1 MKSPAALLAVALALV
16 LGILA
21 RPALATGDEAADA
34 PAPVARGSDTP
45 RNAAYTFI
53 VLCRDGQWSDAAL
66 MLQEP
71 KTGWPERESSLK
83 LARALKGVL
92 DQRLWLDFDGIPG
105 GEANEPGEPP
115 AVTLGIIES
124 DGLTLDVELVRVDDR
139 WEFSAGTVEG
149 IPAMARTVGVWWVA
163 SLPEAF
169 VNLRVAEIELWQWI
183 GLLAIAI
190 AGLLVGWAITA
201 TLRTL
206 AARVAAPA
214 VIAVVSVVTPLV
226 FLLSVMGMRFA
237 QPVLVLSAPA
247 RASLSG
253 IIRAITVLVIAWMIT
268 RWLRVMAVAV
278 EKRLARQGIA
288 DGASIVRIG
297 RGVAIALT
305 WMLGA
310 AAALQTFGLDLS
322 AVIAGLGI
330 GTAAIAL
337 ASQQTLGNLFGGAS
351 VIADRVLDVGDT
363 CKFDGTVATV
373 ERIGVRSTHLRTSDR
388 TLLIVANGDL
398 AQSRIEKLSARDGF
412 RHVVSLGLRYETAPG
427 TMQAIVAELRTRLK
441 GDPLVDPDSVA
452 VHFLG
457 FGESSLNIDLRATFR
472 TLDMPT
478 YRDAVER
485 LNLDCMRIVDRHGS
499 GFAFP
504 SRTVYMAQDPGV
516 GKR

>member
-1 MKSPAALLAVALALV
+1 MKIPAALVAVSLALL
-16 LGILA
+16 LGA
-21 RPALATGDEAADA
+21 FVRPALATGETSA
-34 PAPVARGSDTP
+34 PAAVARGSDSP

-53 VLCRDGQWSDAAL
+53 VLCRDGQWADAAN

-71 KTGWPERESSLK
+71 ASGWPGGAPPVK
-83 LARALKGVL
+83 LARALKGIL
-92 DQRLWLDFDGIPG
+92 DQRLWLDFANIPG
-105 GEANEPGEPP
+105 DEANEAGEPGS
-115 AVTLGIIES
+115 VTLGAIES
-124 DGLTLDVELVRVDDR
+124 NDLTLKVDLVRTGER
-139 WEFSAGTVEG
+139 WEFSASTVEG
-149 IPAMARTVGVWWVA
+149 IPAMAKVVGVWWVA
-163 SLPEAF
+163 SLPEVF
-169 VNLRVAEIELWQWI
+169 VSLRVAEIELWQWI
-183 GLLAIAI
+183 GLLAIGI

-201 TLRTL
+201 ILRSL

-214 VIAVVSVVTPLV
+214 AVAIVSVVTPLV
-226 FLLSVMGMRFA
+226 FLLSVLGMRLA
-237 QPVLVLSAPA
+237 QPALVMSVPA
-247 RASLSG
+247 RASLSSLT
-253 IIRAITVLVIAWMIT
+253 RAITILVVAWMVT
-268 RWLRVMAVAV
+268 RWLRVLAVGV
-278 EKRLARQGIA
+278 EGRLAKQGIA

-297 RGVAIALT
+297 RGVAITLT
-305 WMLGA
+305 WMLGT

-363 CKFDGTVATV
+363 CKIDGMIATV

-412 RHVVSLGLRYETAPG
+412 RHVATLGLRYETSPE
-427 TMQAIVAELRTRLK
+427 TMKAIVAELRTRLRN
-441 GDPLVDPDSVA
+441 DPLVDPDSVA
-452 VHFLG
+452 VHFLA
-457 FGESSLNIDLRATFR
+457 FGDSSLNVDLRATFR
-472 TLDMPT
+472 TLDLPT
-478 YRDAVER
+478 YRDAAER

-504 SRTVYMAQDPGV
+504 SRTVYMAQDSGV

>member
-1 MKSPAALLAVALALV
+1 MKTPAALLAVTLA
-16 LGILA
+16 LA
-21 RPALATGDEAADA
+21 RPAFATGDEAADA

-53 VLCRDGQWSDAAL
+53 VLCRDGQWADAAL

-71 KTGWPERESSLK
+71 ANGWPERATPVK

-92 DQRLWLDFDGIPG
+92 DQRLWLDFAGIPG
-105 GEANEPGEPP
+105 GETNEPGEPT

-124 DGLTLDVELVRVDDR
+124 DGLTLDVELIRTDDR

-322 AVIAGLGI
+322 AAPRRSPSRRSRRS
-330 GTAAIAL
+330 GTSSVARRSSPTACSTWAIP
-337 ASQQTLGNLFGGAS
+337 AS
-351 VIADRVLDVGDT
+351 
-363 CKFDGTVATV
+363 
-373 ERIGVRSTHLRTSDR
+373 STAPSPPSSGSACARRTS
-388 TLLIVANGDL
+388 APP
-398 AQSRIEKLSARDGF
+398 
-412 RHVVSLGLRYETAPG
+412 TAPCSSWR
-427 TMQAIVAELRTRLK
+427 TAI
-441 GDPLVDPDSVA
+441 S
-452 VHFLG
+452 
-457 FGESSLNIDLRATFR
+457 
-472 TLDMPT
+472 
-478 YRDAVER
+478 
-485 LNLDCMRIVDRHGS
+485 
-499 GFAFP
+499 P
-504 SRTVYMAQDPGV
+504 SRES
-516 GKR
+516 RS